1 MQRTE
6 KKKRGEKVKLT
17 NSILA
22 LLFFSEWF
30 GKGTSFI
37 QKNYLQRFKYI
48 TRLRINYYP
57 MNSYL
62 AKSALLL
69 FFVSFI
75 SYAHSQD
82 MILKKNSEIIKCR
95 ITEIGLDEVK
105 YLLPDYPERLTF
117 SIDKEHITKVV
128 LENGQEMTFEKAM
141 TNPESYMDNHKNA
154 FKVDFLSPLTG
165 NLTFGYE
172 HSLKPGRSVE
182 GTIGIIGLGIDVD
195 DMNAGGLF
203 VKAGYKFIKDPDF
216 YLRGMRYAH
225 ILKGSYVKP
234 EIALGLYG
242 RDIYNRYGY
251 YDDWGNWHPQYAPS
265 RYRETVFSG
274 TIQLVVGKQWVYD
287 NIFLVDFNA
296 GIGYGFVSRSESDY
310 DDGSAYHFGYLIT
323 PTDLPMSFSL
333 GLKIGGL
340 FK

>member
-1 MQRTE
+1 M
-6 KKKRGEKVKLT
+6 
-17 NSILA
+17 
-22 LLFFSEWF
+22 
-30 GKGTSFI
+30 
-37 QKNYLQRFKYI
+37 KYV
-48 TRLRINYYP
+48 
-57 MNSYL
+57 L
-62 AKSALLL
+62 AKLGLLL
-69 FFVSFI
+69 FLVSSI
-75 SYAHSQD
+75 SFAHAQD
-82 MILKKNSEIIKCR
+82 MILKKNNEIIKCR

-105 YLLPDYPERLTF
+105 YLLPDYPERLIF
-117 SIDKEHITKVV
+117 SIDKDHIAKVV

-141 TNPESYMDNHKNA
+141 TNPENYKDNRKNA
-154 FKVDFLSPLTG
+154 VKIDFLSPLTG

-182 GTIGIIGLGIDVD
+182 GTIGIIGLGIDVEN
-195 DMNAGGLF
+195 MNAGGLF

-251 YDDWGNWHPQYAPS
+251 YDDWGNWHSGHKAP
-265 RYRETVFSG
+265 RLRETVFSG

-296 GIGYGFVSRSESDY
+296 GIGYGFVSRSGTGFDDDY
-310 DDGSAYHFGYLIT
+310 TYHFGYLIT
-323 PTDLPMSFSL
+323 PTDLPMSFSM